1 MTTYAVTGATGPFGH
16 HVVQSLLERGV
27 APRDIVAIV
36 RTPANAADLA
46 ARGVDVRTGDYS
58 QPDSLPPALA
68 GVDRMLLVS
77 GSEVGQRVAQHAA
90 VIDAAKAAGVG
101 RILYT
106 SILRADTSEIALA
119 VEHKAT
125 EELIVAS
132 GLPYTILRN
141 GWYLENYTGRLAEYL
156 SRGVI
161 ADAAGEGRV
170 AAATRADFA
179 EAAAAAAMLDD
190 TAAAAVY
197 ELGGTAFTM
206 AELAAEITAATG
218 TEVVHQNL
226 TTAELVAALQD
237 AGLDAGTAG
246 FVASLDEAAVRG
258 DLDTDSVDLPRLLG
272 RSVTSLR
279 DAVRAAV

>member
-68 GVDRMLLVS
+68 GVDRLLLVS

-206 AELAAEITAATG
+206 AELAAEITSATG
-218 TEVVHQNL
+218 AEVVHQNL

-279 DAVRAAV
+279 DGVRAAV